1 MALIAAAIL
10 AWGQPTPGDYIA
22 MTDKPTVAT
31 YMNPG
36 IMQQVIANRGLDWLD
51 GVALNRKGDLGL
63 WVWLQWDLDGTITGP
78 LPVVDCAQEG
88 HFEKRERQ
96 GRVVEVSAEL
106 ARERGFFGVGPVGVT
121 VWFTKPPPTRWE

>member
-36 IMQQVIANRGLDWLD
+36 IMQQVIANRGLSHSD
-51 GVALNRKGDLGL
+51 GVALNRAGDLGRT
-63 WVWLQWDLDGTITGP
+63 VWLMWDSGEIDGP
-78 LPVVDCAQEG
+78 LVVVDCAQEA

-106 ARERGFFGVGPVGVT
+106 ARERGVYQVGPVGVT
-121 VWFTKPPPTRWE
+121 VWFSEPPPTKWM